1 MADTKAPANS
11 SPQTA
16 ELNGQVNTVVDDCAD
31 CATASERAMGIA
43 GLLFALALAG
53 IAIDLISGG
62 ALSRLIGGV
71 FAREGASGGQP
82 GAG

>member
-1 MADTKAPANS
+1 MADVKAPAAE
-11 SPQTA
+11 TA
-16 ELNGQVNTVVDDCAD
+16 AANGQAPASGGEECAD

-43 GLLFALALAG
+43 GLLFAAFLAG

-62 ALSRLIGGV
+62 RLSRLIVGAFG
-71 FAREGASGGQP
+71 REGGEGGQP